1 MVQTNKNGIIDYNYP
16 AIHVAGMDLNIT
28 MLNFPPYSLILPSF
42 NLRKKVLLM
51 PLISPIILEKTN
63 AISRPFLSYRKL
75 FISLF
80 HFTILNYFFYKKSLP
95 LILLFFVTS
104 STAQTTAPYAV
115 NIAGNHA
122 SVGNFNLE
130 WSVGESAAITTIG
143 NSNLIVTNGLLQY
156 NVENQSESNKIGI
169 FLPNEIKVYPSPV
182 KNILDINIVH
192 ANKGKHLIELFDA
205 KGVKIKEVQLIY
217 NGLGALESWN
227 LSSLAAGQYI
237 LNIRQMHPANGK
249 QVKNGVFKI
258 LKVN

>member
-1 MVQTNKNGIIDYNYP
+1 VDINT
-16 AIHVAGMDLNIT
+16 A
-28 MLNFPPYSLILPSF
+28 MLNFPPIFFISPSF

-51 PLISPIILEKTN
+51 PLISPIILDKTK
-63 AISRPFLSYRKL
+63 AISQPFLSYRKL

-80 HFTILNYFFYKKSLP
+80 RYSILDYFFNKKSLP
-95 LILLFFVTS
+95 LILLLFFVTA

-115 NIAGNHA
+115 NIAGNQA

-130 WSVGESAAITTIG
+130 WSVGESAAITTMG
-143 NSNLIVTNGLLQY
+143 NSNLIVTNGLLQN

-169 FLPNEIKVYPSPV
+169 FLPNEIKVYPNPV
-182 KNILDINIVH
+182 KNILDINILH

-205 KGVKIKEVQLIY
+205 KGVKIKEVQLVY

-227 LSSLAAGQYI
+227 LSSLSAGQYI
-237 LNIRQMHPANGK
+237 LNIRQMHPATGK

>member
-1 MVQTNKNGIIDYNYP
+1 MI
-16 AIHVAGMDLNIT
+16 
-28 MLNFPPYSLILPSF
+28 SF
-42 NLRKKVLLM
+42 SQ
-51 PLISPIILEKTN
+51 I
-63 AISRPFLSYRKL
+63 A
-75 FISLF
+75 
-80 HFTILNYFFYKKSLP
+80 
-95 LILLFFVTS
+95 
-104 STAQTTAPYAV
+104 APYAI
-115 NIAGNHA
+115 NIAGNQITK
-122 SVGNFNLE
+122 GNYNVE
-130 WSVGESAAITTIG
+130 WSVGESAAINIMD
-143 NSNLIVTNGLLQY
+143 NSDRYVFTNGLLQY

-205 KGVKIKEVQLIY
+205 KGVKIKELQLSY